1 MIGKCR
7 IEPLYQRL
15 YLPVPDL
22 ENVQVGLIVAF
33 ARPPAAM
40 ILRHGNHYLA
50 SIDHD
55 LMRLAKGDVFG
66 VYATKDMG
74 RYLLKKTSFSL
85 VNAGEHVFL
94 RWADQAKFV
103 SDHGIQSRCIASADR
118 LIKLVHNFA
127 HRYFL
132 F

>member
-1 MIGKCR
+1 M
-7 IEPLYQRL
+7 
-15 YLPVPDL
+15 
-22 ENVQVGLIVAF
+22 QVGLIVAF

-55 LMRLAKGDVFG
+55 LMRLAEGDVFG
-66 VYATKDMG
+66 VYATKYMG

-85 VNAGEHVFL
+85 VNAGEHVIL